1 MSKLSRSS
9 LLCRS
14 VLCSALLSAAACADE
29 GAPGG
34 GTEPAGSG
42 AASTVEL
49 LPDCAAITA
58 DVVIA
63 TQDAALAF
71 TKTAA
76 TIPAGGVVKFVST
89 GFHNFASSG
98 GAPAERAFRSGQLG
112 EHTACLRFTVAGRY
126 PYRCEA
132 HSGMTGVLTVQ

>member
-1 MSKLSRSS
+1 MSKPTPSSR
-9 LLCRS
+9 LLRAS
-14 VLCSALLSAAACADE
+14 GLLVALLSAACPDESAALTPAD
-29 GAPGG
+29 P
-34 GTEPAGSG
+34 GSG

-49 LPDCAAITA
+49 LSSCDAITA

-63 TQDAALAF
+63 TEDAALAF

-76 TIPAGGVVKFVST
+76 TIPVGGVVKFLST
-89 GFHNFASSG
+89 GFHNFASAG
-98 GAPAERAFRSGQLG
+98 GAPKDRAFRSGQLG